1 MIAVLHDLNLAAL
14 LAKRV
19 IVLDCGRLAGEGPPD
34 MIITDDMLQRTF
46 GVAAAVHAARN
57 NRETGLVDGI
67 MVNFF
72 SLHNGTATS
81 KKRARPNLQGAV
93 QVEQHDRP

>member
-57 NRETGLVDGI
+57 NRETGLVGWGAYSHI
-67 MVNFF
+67 
-72 SLHNGTATS
+72 
-81 KKRARPNLQGAV
+81 RAII
-93 QVEQHDRP
+93 HYISMT